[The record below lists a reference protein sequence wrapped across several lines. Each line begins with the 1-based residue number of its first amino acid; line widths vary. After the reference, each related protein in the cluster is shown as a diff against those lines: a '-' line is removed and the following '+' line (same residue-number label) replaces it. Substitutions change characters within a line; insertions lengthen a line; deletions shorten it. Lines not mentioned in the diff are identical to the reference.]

1 MAARKSLWEKLLL
14 IARAGTGGRK
24 LTMGAVTTA
33 LGLVLS
39 LGSGCAESSELP
51 SDDGLIVNDMGADQ
65 GFIDLDGD
73 GWSEPQDCD
82 DTDPYVNPE
91 GIEDECPDGVD
102 NDCDGVID
110 EGDIGICNVVPDAD
124 MDGYTAV
131 ADCDDNDPNI
141 NPGMPSEGCCPD
153 PGTPDQNCD
162 GRVGPSAD
170 EEPIACNCF
179 YDEDGDG
186 YGEGF
191 GPGPD
196 CDDTDP
202 TIHPGADEVCG
213 DGVDQDCDGED
224 AACEL

>member
-14 IARAGTGGRK
+14 IARAGTAGTSRK

-39 LGSGCAESSELP
+39 LGSGCSESSVITNPVPDYDLGM
-51 SDDGLIVNDMGADQ
+51 DGGGVDE
-65 GFIDLDGD
+65 DGD
-73 GWSEPQDCD
+73 GWALPDDCD
-82 DTDPYVNPE
+82 DADPNVHPDAV
-91 GIEDECPDGVD
+91 EDVCPDGVD

-110 EGDIGICNVVPDAD
+110 EGDVGVCNPVPDAD
-124 MDGYTAV
+124 MDGYGLDV
-131 ADCDDNDPNI
+131 DCDDSDPNI
-141 NPGMPSEGCCPD
+141 HPGMPDEGCCP
-153 PGTPDQNCD
+153 PRGTPDQNCD
-162 GRVGPSAD
+162 GVVGPD
-170 EEPIACNCF
+170 PEEPIACNCF
-179 YDEDGDG
+179 YDEDMDG

-196 CDDTDP
+196 CDDMDP

-213 DGVDQDCDGED
+213 DGIDQDCDGED